1 MSSPAGSRAD
11 GDARGRGRGRIPD
24 RDIAAIRERVRID
37 EVVGDYV
44 QLRRAG
50 ADSLKGLCPFHDE
63 KSPSF
68 HVRPNHGHFHCF
80 GCGEGGDVYAFIQKI
95 EHVTFVEAVELLA
108 DRIGH
113 TISYTGPAT
122 SVQRDRGSRSRLV
135 AANAAAAEFY
145 AAELESEEAAPARQ
159 YLTERNFDG
168 EAARRFGCG
177 FAPSGWDSLTKH
189 LVRKG
194 FEFKELEAAGLSRQ
208 GRRGPIDRFHRRL
221 LWPIRT
227 AAGEVIG
234 FGARRLFDD
243 DPMEAKYINT
253 PETLLYKKSSVM
265 FGIDLAKR
273 DIAKGH
279 QAVVVEGYTDVMA
292 MHLAGV
298 TTAVA
303 SCGTAFGDEHLAML
317 RRLMMDDSFF
327 RGELIYVFDGD
338 AAGRAAALK
347 AFGGEQNLAGQ
358 SFVAVAPDG
367 MDPCDLRLRSGDG
380 ALRDLV
386 ARRTPLFEFAIRTA
400 LAEMD
405 LDSAE
410 GRVAALR
417 RCVPMVSQ
425 IKDPTLRDEYARQLA
440 GWVGWDDVAQVI
452 GRVRDEA
459 KKPRVSADLRGR
471 GQVGTEKARSRP
483 AATRPDPRDPTLWPQ
498 REALK
503 SALQYPAL
511 AGPVFDTLTVE
522 SFTHPGYA
530 AVRGAIEAAGGT
542 SSGVT
547 GAQWI
552 DAVRQKAGSDLTA
565 GLISELGVEPI
576 PTEDDEQL
584 SRYIAGVLAR
594 LQAVWM
600 GRQIAEV
607 KSKLQRMSPIEQ
619 GDEYHALFGDLL
631 AMEAYKRS
639 LLEQASGDD
648 LTM

>member
-1 MSSPAGSRAD
+1 MA
-11 GDARGRGRGRIPD
+11 GRISD
-24 RDIAAIRERVRID
+24 RDIAAIRERARIE

-50 ADSLKGLCPFHDE
+50 ADSMKGLCPFHDE

-95 EHVTFVEAVELLA
+95 EHVSFVEAVEMLA
-108 DRIGH
+108 DRLGH
-113 TISYTGPAT
+113 TITYSGPAT

-145 AAELESEEAAPARQ
+145 ADALQTDEAAPARQ
-159 YLTERNFDG
+159 YLTERNFDA
-168 EAARRFGCG
+168 EAARHFGCG
-177 FAPSGWDSLTKH
+177 FAPSGWDKLTKH
-189 LVRKG
+189 LQRKG
-194 FEFKELEAAGLSRQ
+194 FEFKELEAAGLSRE
-208 GRRGPIDRFHRRL
+208 GRRGPMDRFHRRL
-221 LWPIRT
+221 LWPIRSS
-227 AAGEVIG
+227 AGEVIG

-253 PETLLYKKSSVM
+253 PETILYKKSSVM

-273 DIAKGH
+273 DIAKAH

-327 RGELIYVFDGD
+327 RGELIYVFGGD

-347 AFGGEQNLAGQ
+347 AFDGEQNLAGQ

-367 MDPCDLRLRSGDG
+367 MDPCDLRLKSGDG
-380 ALRDLV
+380 PLRDLV

-405 LDSAE
+405 LDNAE

-417 RCVPMVSQ
+417 RCVPMVGQ

-440 GWVGWDDVAQVI
+440 GWVGWDDVAQI
-452 GRVRDEA
+452 IDRVRSSAKESKPPARGATASTAARRSAQPGAEA
-459 KKPRVSADLRGR
+459 
-471 GQVGTEKARSRP
+471 ARAEP
-483 AATRPDPRDPTLWPQ
+483 NAARPDPKDPTLWPQ

-503 SALQYPAL
+503 AALQYPAF
-511 AGPVFDTLTVE
+511 AGPVFDSLTVE
-522 SFTHPGYA
+522 SFTHPGYS
-530 AVRGAIEAAGGT
+530 AVRAALDGAGGT
-542 SSGVT
+542 STGTS

-552 DAVRQKAGSDLTA
+552 DAVRQQTTSPLTA
-565 GLISELGVEPI
+565 GLISELGVEAI
-576 PTEDDEQL
+576 AVDDERL
-584 SRYIAGVLAR
+584 PRYISGVMAR
-594 LQAVWM
+594 LQEVWM

-607 KSKLQRMSPIEQ
+607 KSKLQRMSPIEH
-619 GDEYHALFGDLL
+619 GDDYHALFGDLV
-631 AMEAYKRS
+631 AMEAYRRS

-648 LTM
+648 LTV

>member
-1 MSSPAGSRAD
+1 MTGASGGGGERK
-11 GDARGRGRGRIPD
+11 GRISD
-24 RDIAAIRERVRID
+24 RDIAAIRERVSIED
-37 EVVGDYV
+37 VVGDYV

-50 ADSLKGLCPFHDE
+50 ADSMKGLCPFHDE

-80 GCGEGGDVYAFIQKI
+80 GCGEGGDVYAFLQKI
-95 EHVTFVEAVELLA
+95 EHISFVEAVETLA
-108 DRIGH
+108 DRIG
-113 TISYTGPAT
+113 YTVTYSGGGT

-135 AANAAAAEFY
+135 AANAAAQEFY
-145 AAELESEEAAPARQ
+145 ATALESEEAAPARK
-159 YLTERNFDG
+159 YLTERDFDAA
-168 EAARRFGCG
+168 AARQFGCG
-177 FAPSGWDSLTKH
+177 FAPSGWDSLTRH
-189 LVRKG
+189 LIRKG
-194 FEFKELEAAGLSRQ
+194 FEFKELEAAGLSRE

-227 AAGEVIG
+227 ASGETVG
-234 FGARRLFDD
+234 FGARRIFDD
-243 DPMEAKYINT
+243 DQITAKYVNT
-253 PETLLYKKSSVM
+253 PETVLYKKSAVL

-317 RRLMMDDSFF
+317 RRLMMDDKFF

-358 SFVAVAPDG
+358 SFVAVAADG
-367 MDPCDLRLRSGDG
+367 MDPCDLRLASGDG

-400 LAEMD
+400 LAEHD
-405 LDSAE
+405 LDNAE
-410 GRVAALR
+410 GRVTALR
-417 RCVPMVSQ
+417 RCVPMVAQ

-452 GRVRDEA
+452 GRVREQA
-459 KKPRVSADLRGR
+459 GHKPG
-471 GQVGTEKARSRP
+471 ARTDNRRP
-483 AATRPDPRDPTLWPQ
+483 AEGRARAADSAVARPDPRDPTLWPQ

-503 SALQYPAL
+503 AALQYPAL
-511 AGPVFDTLTVE
+511 AGPVFDSLAAG

-530 AVRGAIEAAGGT
+530 AVRAAIEAAGGT
-542 SSGVT
+542 SSGLA
-547 GAQWI
+547 GGQWI
-552 DAVRQKAGSDLTA
+552 EKVGSQAAATASA
-565 GLISELGVEPI
+565 GLVTELGVEAI
-576 PTEDDEQL
+576 RVDDEERL
-584 SRYIAGVLAR
+584 PRYIGGVLAR
-594 LQAVWM
+594 LQEVWV
-600 GRQIAEV
+600 GRQVAEV
-607 KSKLQRMSPIEQ
+607 KSKLQRMSPVEQ
-619 GDEYHALFGDLL
+619 GDEYHALFGDLVAL
-631 AMEAYKRS
+631 EAYRRS

-648 LTM
+648 LTA